1 MGNQQWAMKEFEVLR
16 NELNDRISFLHRTIN
31 LAMVFWFVSVIA
43 LFCFISCGLSYD
55 LLITFVLMVTI
66 AIDLLAFNYQSNQN
80 SLESIAKYIYE
91 VVRPR
96 VIETTGQDILEWEMY
111 FAVQK
116 RPFRYESALK
126 VFPFV
131 LPSLI
136 PVSLLV
142 LKVPMDRLQMALA
155 WVNVVFLFIMIE
167 NFRYKLRRVK

>member
-1 MGNQQWAMKEFEVLR
+1 VIARYTYNGKDGTGGQMGNQQWAMKEFEVLR

-91 VVRPR
+91 VVR
-96 VIETTGQDILEWEMY
+96 GQ
-111 FAVQK
+111 
-116 RPFRYESALK
+116 S
-126 VFPFV
+126 
-131 LPSLI
+131 
-136 PVSLLV
+136 
-142 LKVPMDRLQMALA
+142 
-155 WVNVVFLFIMIE
+155 
-167 NFRYKLRRVK
+167 RRSD